1 MGIRDIYEI
10 LGDYQNAAR
19 TCGRIIELLQSE
31 WGITEGDELKA
42 LQKEKARL
50 EAMD

>member
-1 MGIRDIYEI
+1 MAIRDIYEI

-19 TCGRIIELLQSE
+19 TCGRIVELLRNE

-42 LQKEKARL
+42 LQEKKARL
-50 EAMD
+50 EAMG